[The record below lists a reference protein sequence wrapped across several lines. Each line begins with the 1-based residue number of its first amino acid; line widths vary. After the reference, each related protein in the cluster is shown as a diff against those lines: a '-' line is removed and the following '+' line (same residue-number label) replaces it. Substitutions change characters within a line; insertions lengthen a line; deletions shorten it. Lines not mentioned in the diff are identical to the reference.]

1 MPDLQLVRV
10 KRPARHLCG
19 ADRVL
24 RAAGMRVG
32 RVGMPALLALVGA
45 VGFVGCAADGET
57 RLISR
62 EEFVEA
68 YVALRLAALEE
79 SGGSDDTPIS
89 PEARERT
96 LAEHGVTEEELLRFA
111 EIKGGDVAYMK
122 ELWSDVERRM
132 GELRLPPDMPH

>member
-1 MPDLQLVRV
+1 MPDLQLDRV
-10 KRPARHLCG
+10 KRSAWRLCG

-24 RAAGMRVG
+24 RAVGVRVG
-32 RVGMPALLALVGA
+32 GIGVPALLALIGA
-45 VGFVGCAADGET
+45 VGLVGCAADDEP

-79 SGGSDDTPIS
+79 SGGSERTPIS

-96 LAEHGVTEEELLRFA
+96 LAEQGVTEEELLRFA
-111 EIKGGDVAYMK
+111 EIKGGDVVYMK
-122 ELWSDVERRM
+122 ELWRDVERRM
-132 GELRLPPDMPH
+132 GELRLPPDEPH

>member
-1 MPDLQLVRV
+1 MRL
-10 KRPARHLCG
+10 AWHLCS

-24 RAAGMRVG
+24 RAVGMRVG
-32 RVGMPALLALVGA
+32 GVGMPTLLVLVGA
-45 VGFVGCAADGET
+45 VGFVGCAADDEL
-57 RLISR
+57 RSISR

-79 SGGSDDTPIS
+79 SGGSDRTPIS

-96 LAEHGVTEEELLRFA
+96 LAEQGVTEEELFRFA
-111 EIKGGDVAYMK
+111 EIKGGDVVFMK

-132 GELRLPPDMPH
+132 GELRLPPDEPH

>member
-1 MPDLQLVRV
+1 MDRV

-32 RVGMPALLALVGA
+32 RIGMPALLALVGA

-79 SGGSDDTPIS
+79 SGGSDGTPIS

-96 LAEHGVTEEELLRFA
+96 LAEQGVTEEELFRFA
-111 EIKGGDVAYMK
+111 EIRGGDVVYMK

-132 GELRLPPDMPH
+132 DELRLPPDEPH